1 MSRIG
6 NIGISMV
13 VWEEERREEVDM
25 QIPVEKA
32 KLPEEERKFGYD
44 YQKKLNLMDQKF
56 GRDNF
61 FISDHLISKTNLL
74 LDQKFR
80 KFCTSFG
87 LNRPQNHRF
96 VNEGIYLS
104 YSCVFESICVAIF
117 TSLSL
122 MILLHFISWFIR
134 KCPHH

>member
-1 MSRIG
+1 
-6 NIGISMV
+6 
-13 VWEEERREEVDM
+13 M

-61 FISDHLISKTNLL
+61 FISDHLISKINLL

-80 KFCTSFG
+80 KFCTS
-87 LNRPQNHRF
+87 LCLDRLQNHRF
-96 VNEGIYLS
+96 VN
-104 YSCVFESICVAIF
+104 
-117 TSLSL
+117 
-122 MILLHFISWFIR
+122 
-134 KCPHH
+134 